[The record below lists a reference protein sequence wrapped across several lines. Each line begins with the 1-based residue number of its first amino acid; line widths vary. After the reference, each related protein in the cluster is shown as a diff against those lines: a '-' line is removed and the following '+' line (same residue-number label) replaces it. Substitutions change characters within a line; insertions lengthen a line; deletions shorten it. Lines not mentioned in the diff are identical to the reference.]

1 VTVADVPTM
10 VFPGRLSIGVL
21 ICTYQRPA
29 DLARCLEGLK
39 QQKREPDDV
48 IIVRRDTDQATRKWL
63 DARPVDL
70 LPVRIVVVTRPGIV
84 AARNAGHDACRTDV
98 LASIDD
104 DVVPHR
110 EWLARM
116 ERHFQAD
123 PAVGGVGGRDHVHD
137 GEKFDE
143 RLAPTVGRLQWFG
156 RPIGNHHLGYGPPR
170 TVHNFKGANMAF
182 RAEAMAGIRFDTRLT
197 GRKIEAHEDLAFS
210 LAVWRRGWKLI
221 YDPAV
226 LVYHY
231 AGRPDKRAYSAV
243 GTAVEPAE
251 IRDAAYNMVIALWEG
266 LSPFRRL
273 AFIIWSFLIGTK
285 VEPGLAQAV
294 RYTRQL
300 GFESWRRFFFAQKG
314 RWAAYRDMIV
324 HSSGRARYRILDR
337 RTLRANL
344 SMPVRTED

>member
-1 VTVADVPTM
+1 MPAET
-10 VFPGRLSIGVL
+10 LSIGVL
-21 ICTYQRPA
+21 VCSYKRPD
-29 DLARCLEGLK
+29 DLKRCLEGLK
-39 QQKREPDDV
+39 AQTRPPDDV
-48 IIVRRDTDQATRKWL
+48 IVVRRDTDDATREFL
-63 DARPVDL
+63 DSWPQDG
-70 LPVRIVVVTRPGIV
+70 LPVRIQIVGTPGIV

-104 DVVPHR
+104 DVVPHP

-123 PAVGGVGGRDHVHD
+123 PTVGGVGGRDHVHD
-137 GEKFDE
+137 GETFDE

-156 RPIGNHHLGYGPPR
+156 RPIGNHHLGYGGPR
-170 TVHNFKGANMAF
+170 DVQNFKGANMAF

-210 LAVWRRGWKLI
+210 LAVGRRGWRLV

-231 AGRPDKRAYSAV
+231 AGRPEKRAYSAV
-243 GTAVEPAE
+243 SAGVDPVE
-251 IRDAAYNMVIALWEG
+251 IRDAAYNMVVALWDG
-266 LSPFRRL
+266 LTPIRRL

-294 RYTRQL
+294 RYTRAL
-300 GFESWRRFFFAQKG
+300 GAESWRRFFYAQKG
-314 RWAAYRDMIV
+314 RWAAYRDMIAQ
-324 HSSGRARYRILDR
+324 SSARTRYKILDR
-337 RTLRANL
+337 RMLRAKL
-344 SMPVRTED
+344 SMPLRTED